1 MKFVK
6 NFISFVSVA
15 SLFLMM
21 GCSSSLGDSTD
32 ISISFNVN
40 ALKNKTAKV
49 MQNAGSISDGEGEF
63 EVSDEL
69 YNAKLSVTLYEV
81 KNAENIPSDYES
93 FDKSLYKEISFSSC
107 YADESGNMTVT
118 LSAVPI
124 GMKAIIVAEITAE
137 NENVQEVM
145 FAGISKVFEVLPEK
159 NIVDLELESCV
170 IDEPV
175 FTLEYKTQTEIVIS
189 TQKNIKAGT
198 SIPLPQNINL
208 DELGIEGFGNFLGF
222 YTDLSCTGNP
232 ITSVVVDKDITLYA
246 KFEIIDYSITYKIDG
261 ATWNSYYTPNS
272 SYNVLD
278 AAISYIPKGED
289 LEKVGYTFEGWYK
302 DADYAEKITSLV
314 GLFEDITL
322 YAKWTPI
329 LYNITYE
336 LNEGTWADGFNYEK
350 SYTIESAADLK
361 LPSSDKIIREE
372 FVFEGWYDNAEYSGT
387 AITNLAGRTGDLIF
401 YAKWRDEN
409 QVATVQ
415 FSHAAGGV
423 DASTNITLTCATENA
438 TIYYSYEGKEFNKD
452 SWQNNAWHMYQSDA
466 ATSEGIIIF
475 ANGSTNPVTIYAI
488 AVCDGMENS
497 AVATIEYTLNE
508 YTVHLDA
515 NGGTL
520 PDGMKSSEQV
530 TSGDTYK
537 IPSGPTKT
545 GYKFIGWYLSTNPD
559 ATENPIEVY
568 APNIENTLN
577 KTVTFYA
584 KWEAITYTV
593 KFDGNGADASSSMA
607 SQNFKYDESKALSQN
622 TFVRTGYTFIG
633 WNIVQNPTDTN
644 PGVSYNDKQS
654 VKNLTTSEEI
664 TLYAQWEANKATI
677 TVTMPTYSDI
687 QGELKEPTKND
698 DGTQMTFTVPEGV
711 SYTHNIWYVNGEE
724 KQQNT
729 GSTNK
734 WTFDTTNLPGGIY
747 TIMLVVEDS
756 NGNKYSAEYQV
767 TVTK

>member
-15 SLFLMM
+15 SLFWMM
-21 GCSSSLGDSTD
+21 SCSSSLGDSTD

-63 EVSDEL
+63 EASDEL

-81 KNAENIPSDYES
+81 KNAETIPSDYES

-198 SIPLPQNINL
+198 SILLPQTINL
-208 DELGIEGFGNFLGF
+208 EELGIKGFGKFLGF
-222 YTDLSCTGNP
+222 YTDSDFTGNP

-246 KFEIIDYSITYKIDG
+246 KFEIIDYSITYVIDG
-261 ATWNSYYTPNS
+261 ATWKNYTPNS
-272 SYNVLD
+272 SYNVLN
-278 AAISYIPKGED
+278 AAISYIPEGKY

-302 DADYAEKITSLV
+302 DADYKEKITSLV

-322 YAKWTPI
+322 YAKWEAI

-336 LNEGTWADGFNYEK
+336 LAGGNWKDSYSENQKYTVEDASDTILPDSTWISRDG
-350 SYTIESAADLK
+350 
-361 LPSSDKIIREE
+361 
-372 FVFEGWYDNAEYSGT
+372 FVFEGWYDNAAYTGT
-387 AITNLAGRTGDLIF
+387 AIKNLAGRTGNITL
-401 YAKWRDEN
+401 YARWRDAN

-415 FSHAAGGV
+415 FSEPAGGV
-423 DASTNITLTCATENA
+423 DASTKITLTCATENA

-466 ATSEGIIIF
+466 ATSEGITIF

-497 AVATIEYTLNE
+497 AVATIEYTLNV
-508 YTVHLDA
+508 YTLNFDA

-520 PDGMKSSEQV
+520 LSDMQSSVPV

-537 IPSGPTKT
+537 IPSRPTKT

-559 ATENPIEVY
+559 ATENPIAEY
-568 APNIENTLN
+568 APNIENNPT
-577 KTVTFYA
+577 KIVTFYA
-584 KWEAITYTV
+584 KWEPIEYTV
-593 KFDGNGADASSSMA
+593 VFNPNDGTATTQEINQS
-607 SQNFKYDESKALSQN
+607 FTYDVEKELNAN
-622 TFVRTGYTFIG
+622 PFTRTGYTFKG
-633 WNIVQNPTDTN
+633 WNTVQNPTREN
-644 PGVSYNDKQS
+644 LGVSYNDKQS
-654 VKNLTTSEEI
+654 VKNLTTSESI
-664 TLYAQWEANKATI
+664 TLYAQWQANKATI
-677 TVTMPTYSDI
+677 TVTLPTYSDI
-687 QGELKEPTKND
+687 QGELKDPTKND
-698 DGTQMTFTVPEGV
+698 DGTQITFTAPEGV
-711 SYTHNIWYVNGEE
+711 TYTHNIWYVNGEKE
-724 KQQNT
+724 QQNMS
-729 GSTNK
+729 STNE
-734 WTFDTTNLPGGIY
+734 WNFDTTNLPGGIY

-756 NGNKYSAEYQV
+756 NGNKYSAEWQV

>member
-15 SLFLMM
+15 SLFWMM
-21 GCSSSLGDSTD
+21 SCSSSFGDSTD

-63 EVSDEL
+63 EASDEL

-170 IDEPV
+170 VDEPV

-208 DELGIEGFGNFLGF
+208 VELGIKGFGNFLGF
-222 YTDLSCTGNP
+222 YTDSDFTGNP

-246 KFEIIDYSITYKIDG
+246 KFEIIGYSITYDIDG
-261 ATWNSYYTPNS
+261 ATWKNYTPNS
-272 SYNVLD
+272 SYNVLN
-278 AAISYIPKGED
+278 AAISYIPEGED

-302 DADYAEKITSLV
+302 DADYTEKITSLV

-322 YAKWTPI
+322 YAKWEA
-329 LYNITYE
+329 ITYYIDYE
-336 LNEGTWADGFNYEK
+336 LNGGTWVDGFYYEGL
-350 SYTIESAADLK
+350 YTIESAVDFR
-361 LPSSDKIIREE
+361 LPSSDKIICQGY
-372 FVFEGWYDNAEYSGT
+372 VFEGWYDNTGY
-387 AITNLAGRTGDLIF
+387 AIDSLVGRTGNLTL
-401 YAKWRDEN
+401 YAKWRDVN
-409 QVATVQ
+409 QVATVK
-415 FSHAAGGV
+415 FSPAAGGV
-423 DASTNITLTCATENA
+423 DMGTEITLSCETQGA
-438 TIYYSYEGKEFNKD
+438 TIHYTLDGTDPTESRSVYTPDKPISID
-452 SWQNNAWHMYQSDA
+452 DILSD
-466 ATSEGIIIF
+466 EQEE
-475 ANGSTNPVTIYAI
+475 VTIKAY
-488 AVCDGMENS
+488 AVCEGMNDS
-497 AVATIEYTLNE
+497 DVSTITYKLNVYTLNF
-508 YTVHLDA
+508 DA
-515 NGGTL
+515 KGGTL
-520 PDGMKSSEQV
+520 PSDMPSSVQV
-530 TSGDTYK
+530 TSRSVCDFSN
-537 IPSGPTKT
+537 IVPTKT
-545 GYKFIGWYLSTNPD
+545 GCIFKGWYLSETP
-559 ATENPIEVY
+559 AENEDPIVEY
-568 APNIENTLN
+568 APNIENTPN

-593 KFDGNGADASSSMA
+593 KFDSNGGSVLPTVPT
-607 SQNFKYDESKALSQN
+607 QTFTYDVEEELYANQF
-622 TFVRTGYTFIG
+622 TRTGYTFKG
-633 WNIVQNPTDTN
+633 WNTVQNPTTEN
-644 PGVSYNDKQS
+644 PGVSYIDKQS
-654 VKNLTTSEEI
+654 VKNLTISEEI
-664 TLYAQWEANKATI
+664 TLYAQWQANKATI
-677 TVTMPTYSDI
+677 TVTLPTYSDI

-698 DGTQMTFTVPEGV
+698 DGTKITFTAPESPTGV
-711 SYTHNIWYVNGEE
+711 TYTHNIWYVNGKK
-724 KQQNT
+724 KQQNMSSPT
-729 GSTNK
+729 T

>member
-1 MKFVK
+1 MKRIMPFLLLLFVT
-6 NFISFVSVA
+6 FS
-15 SLFLMM
+15 
-21 GCSSSLGDSTD
+21 CSNSMLDSTD
-32 ISISFNVN
+32 ISIGVDLSELNLNYTSLDNLENNSKF
-40 ALKNKTAKV
+40 KV
-49 MQNAGSISDGEGEF
+49 S
-63 EVSDEL
+63 
-69 YNAKLSVTLYEV
+69 LYEV
-81 KNAENIPSDYES
+81 EKPEQVPVDYKS
-93 FDKSLYKEISFSSC
+93 VDKSLYKMLASS
-107 YADESGNMTVT
+107 YSSINDTKQASVVLNDIPVGIN
-118 LSAVPI
+118 AF
-124 GMKAIIVAEITAE
+124 IIAEVFE
-137 NENVQEVM
+137 NDVDSSNVLY
-145 FAGISKVFEVLPEK
+145 AGISKVFEVLPEK

-222 YTDLSCTGNP
+222 YTDLACTGNP

-497 AVATIEYTLNE
+497 AVATITYTLNV
-508 YTVHLDA
+508 YTLKFDA

-520 PDGMKSSEQV
+520 PSDMQSSEQV
-530 TSGDTYK
+530 TSGDVYYFSN
-537 IPSGPTKT
+537 IVPTKT
-545 GYKFIGWYLSTNPD
+545 GYDFKGWYLSTNPD
-559 ATENPIEVY
+559 ATENSIAEY

-584 KWEAITYTV
+584 KWEPIKYTIIFDSNGGSGTVTVPPQTFTYDVAQELTENQ
-593 KFDGNGADASSSMA
+593 FTR
-607 SQNFKYDESKALSQN
+607 E
-622 TFVRTGYTFIG
+622 GYTFTG
-633 WNIVQNPTDTN
+633 WNTVKDPTEAN
-644 PGVSYNDKQS
+644 LGVSYNDKEL
-654 VKNLTTSEEI
+654 VKNLTTTSGRI

-698 DGTQMTFTVPEGV
+698 DGDLIFTVPEGV
-711 SYTHNIWYVNGEE
+711 TYTHNIWYVNGKKE
-724 KQQNT
+724 QQNASSPT
-729 GSTNK
+729 T
-734 WTFDTTNLPGGIY
+734 WTFKTSEYAGGIY

-756 NGNKYSAEYQV
+756 SGNKYSAEWQV